1 MQFRE
6 LERKFTNSK
15 EENVLDYG
23 IYILCDF
30 ILKQS
35 LEQLKIENQIE
46 VYSLILSDGV
56 AEADLGYEE
65 FVWLRLG
72 IPEIMQKY

>member
-65 FVWLRLG
+65 FV
-72 IPEIMQKY
+72 